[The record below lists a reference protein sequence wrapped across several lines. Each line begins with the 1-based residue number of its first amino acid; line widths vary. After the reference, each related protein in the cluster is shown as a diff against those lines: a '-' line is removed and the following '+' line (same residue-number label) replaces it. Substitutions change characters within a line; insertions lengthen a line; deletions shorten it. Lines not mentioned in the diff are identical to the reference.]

1 MEKYYV
7 KAPISGWHEVNKE
20 HFEAFVGNM
29 RKHSTPPTMTIDEL
43 IASKT
48 RIVETGGKP
57 VARDWPPAPDDGRPE
72 KGWMCMSAVEKIER
86 QQAKEKGR
94 TAAWMVGEQLKD
106 MARREP
112 ESAELLDKDLD
123 IPEMSIQQAEKKIKA
138 YADAHKTGSFAC
150 VTPAEAE
157 RILREFY
164 GLNPSVS
171 SADTSPVRGG
181 KGDSEIIDL
190 GAFL

>member
-1 MEKYYV
+1 
-7 KAPISGWHEVNKE
+7 
-20 HFEAFVGNM
+20 M
-29 RKHSTPPTMTIDEL
+29 RGVRRCGGAARGAGVYL
-43 IASKT
+43 LA
-48 RIVETGGKP
+48 ETGGRP
-57 VARDWPPAPDDGRPE
+57 VVWGWPPIPEDGRPK
-72 KGWMCMSAVEKIER
+72 KGRMCMSAVEKIKR

-150 VTPAEAE
+150 VTPVEAE

-164 GLNPSVS
+164 GLNPSGEGALSVT
-171 SADTSPVRGG
+171 ASPCHLSQRERQERGA
-181 KGDSEIIDL
+181 EIIDL

>member
-1 MEKYYV
+1 MGLRGVRRCGGAARGAGVYLL
-7 KAPISGWHEVNKE
+7 A
-20 HFEAFVGNM
+20 
-29 RKHSTPPTMTIDEL
+29 
-43 IASKT
+43 
-48 RIVETGGKP
+48 ETGGRP
-57 VARDWPPAPDDGRPE
+57 VVWEWPPMPEDGRPK
-72 KGWMCMSAVEKIER
+72 KGRMCMSAVEKIER

-150 VTPAEAE
+150 VTPVEAE

-164 GLNPSVS
+164 GLTAGENPSDRF
-171 SADTSPVRGG
+171 AATSPVRGG

>member
-1 MEKYYV
+1 MPE
-7 KAPISGWHEVNKE
+7 
-20 HFEAFVGNM
+20 
-29 RKHSTPPTMTIDEL
+29 
-43 IASKT
+43 
-48 RIVETGGKP
+48 
-57 VARDWPPAPDDGRPE
+57 DGRSQ
-72 KGWMCMSAVEKIER
+72 KGRMFMSAVGKIER

-123 IPEMSIQQAEKKIKA
+123 IPEMSIQHAEKKIKA

-150 VTPAEAE
+150 VTPVEAE

-164 GLNPSVS
+164 GLT
-171 SADTSPVRGG
+171 ARAEQSPTPTGDNGG
-181 KGDSEIIDL
+181 NAGIIDL

>member
-1 MEKYYV
+1 
-7 KAPISGWHEVNKE
+7 
-20 HFEAFVGNM
+20 
-29 RKHSTPPTMTIDEL
+29 
-43 IASKT
+43 
-48 RIVETGGKP
+48 
-57 VARDWPPAPDDGRPE
+57 
-72 KGWMCMSAVEKIER
+72 MSAVEKIER
-86 QQAKEKGR
+86 QQAKEKGH

-164 GLNPSVS
+164 GLT
-171 SADTSPVRGG
+171 AQAEQSPAPTE
-181 KGDSEIIDL
+181 GDGDAAGIIDL

>member
-1 MEKYYV
+1 
-7 KAPISGWHEVNKE
+7 
-20 HFEAFVGNM
+20 
-29 RKHSTPPTMTIDEL
+29 
-43 IASKT
+43 
-48 RIVETGGKP
+48 
-57 VARDWPPAPDDGRPE
+57 
-72 KGWMCMSAVEKIER
+72 MSAVEKIEK

-106 MARREP
+106 IARREP

-138 YADAHKTGSFAC
+138 YADSHKTGSFAC
-150 VTPAEAE
+150 VTPVEAE

-164 GLNPSVS
+164 GLCRNDNPSV
-171 SADTSPVRGG
+171 AC
-181 KGDSEIIDL
+181 GDSSLYTRELSKGEIMDL

>member
-1 MEKYYV
+1 MPE
-7 KAPISGWHEVNKE
+7 
-20 HFEAFVGNM
+20 
-29 RKHSTPPTMTIDEL
+29 
-43 IASKT
+43 
-48 RIVETGGKP
+48 
-57 VARDWPPAPDDGRPE
+57 DGRPK
-72 KGWMCMSAVEKIER
+72 KGRMCMSAVEKIER

-150 VTPAEAE
+150 VTPVEAE

-164 GLNPSVS
+164 GLTGNDNPSVG
-171 SADTSPVRGG
+171 SADSSLCTREPKYERRIWKWTECLSGTRKRV
-181 KGDSEIIDL
+181 L
-190 GAFL
+190 

>member
-1 MEKYYV
+1 MPE
-7 KAPISGWHEVNKE
+7 
-20 HFEAFVGNM
+20 
-29 RKHSTPPTMTIDEL
+29 
-43 IASKT
+43 
-48 RIVETGGKP
+48 
-57 VARDWPPAPDDGRPE
+57 DGRPE
-72 KGWMCMSAVEKIER
+72 KGRMCMSAVEKIEK

-106 MARREP
+106 IARREP

-123 IPEMSIQQAEKKIKA
+123 IPEMGIQQAEKKIKA
-138 YADAHKTGSFAC
+138 WADAHKTGSFAC

-164 GLNPSVS
+164 GLRKSGDDSLRRP
-171 SADTSPVRGG
+171 AAATSLGEGG
-181 KGDSEIIDL
+181 NSIIDL

>member
-1 MEKYYV
+1 
-7 KAPISGWHEVNKE
+7 
-20 HFEAFVGNM
+20 
-29 RKHSTPPTMTIDEL
+29 MTAEQTAAL
-43 IASKT
+43 AAIAAQQPKT
-48 RIVETGGKP
+48 R
-57 VARDWPPAPDDGRPE
+57 
-72 KGWMCMSAVEKIER
+72 SAI
-86 QQAKEKGR
+86 
-94 TAAWMVGEQLKD
+94 WMVGEQLKD

-150 VTPAEAE
+150 VTPVEAE

-164 GLNPSVS
+164 GLTAGENPSDRF
-171 SADTSPVRGG
+171 AATSPVRGG
-181 KGDSEIIDL
+181 MGDFEGDNGGDAEIIDL

>member
-1 MEKYYV
+1 
-7 KAPISGWHEVNKE
+7 
-20 HFEAFVGNM
+20 
-29 RKHSTPPTMTIDEL
+29 
-43 IASKT
+43 
-48 RIVETGGKP
+48 
-57 VARDWPPAPDDGRPE
+57 
-72 KGWMCMSAVEKIER
+72 MSAVEKIER

-94 TAAWMVGEQLKD
+94 TAAWMVGERSRTWHGASRR
-106 MARREP
+106 ARSCSTRI
-112 ESAELLDKDLD
+112 S
-123 IPEMSIQQAEKKIKA
+123 ISRRMSIQQAEKKIKA

-150 VTPAEAE
+150 VTPVEAE

>member
-1 MEKYYV
+1 MPE
-7 KAPISGWHEVNKE
+7 
-20 HFEAFVGNM
+20 
-29 RKHSTPPTMTIDEL
+29 
-43 IASKT
+43 
-48 RIVETGGKP
+48 
-57 VARDWPPAPDDGRPE
+57 DGRPE
-72 KGWMCMSAVEKIER
+72 KGRMCMLSAVEKIER

-150 VTPAEAE
+150 VTPVEAE

-164 GLNPSVS
+164 GLAKADNRSDNPSVS
-171 SADTSPVRGG
+171 GGAADSSPYTGEPSKGG
-181 KGDSEIIDL
+181 IIDL

>member
-1 MEKYYV
+1 
-7 KAPISGWHEVNKE
+7 
-20 HFEAFVGNM
+20 
-29 RKHSTPPTMTIDEL
+29 
-43 IASKT
+43 
-48 RIVETGGKP
+48 
-57 VARDWPPAPDDGRPE
+57 
-72 KGWMCMSAVEKIER
+72 MSAVEKIER

-150 VTPAEAE
+150 VTPVEAE

-164 GLNPSVS
+164 GLRNPSVS
-171 SADTSPVRGG
+171 FADTSPDRGGKGGYASADTSPVRGG

>member
-1 MEKYYV
+1 MPE
-7 KAPISGWHEVNKE
+7 
-20 HFEAFVGNM
+20 
-29 RKHSTPPTMTIDEL
+29 
-43 IASKT
+43 
-48 RIVETGGKP
+48 
-57 VARDWPPAPDDGRPE
+57 DGRSQ
-72 KGWMCMSAVEKIER
+72 KGRMFMSAVGKIER

-123 IPEMSIQQAEKKIKA
+123 IPEMSIQHAEKKIKA

-150 VTPAEAE
+150 VTPVEAE

-164 GLNPSVS
+164 GLTIPPSRQS
-171 SADTSPVRGG
+171 RDTSLYTREAS
-181 KGDSEIIDL
+181 KGEIMDL

>member
-1 MEKYYV
+1 
-7 KAPISGWHEVNKE
+7 
-20 HFEAFVGNM
+20 
-29 RKHSTPPTMTIDEL
+29 
-43 IASKT
+43 
-48 RIVETGGKP
+48 
-57 VARDWPPAPDDGRPE
+57 
-72 KGWMCMSAVEKIER
+72 MCMSAVEKIEK
-86 QQAKEKGR
+86 QQTREKGR

-106 MARREP
+106 IARREP

-138 YADAHKTGSFAC
+138 YADAHKKGSFAC

-164 GLNPSVS
+164 GLNTPSVT
-171 SADTSPVRGG
+171 ADAATPPSEREAS
-181 KGDSEIIDL
+181 KGEIIDL